1 MEMLEI
7 DIQPNGRTAIRMP
20 AHLVANALLGTLLAR
35 QKPATLTTTPRIGQP
50 WPGQGGI
57 YYGMMRGQNGEPD
70 YHLIAPDS
78 PAAMIDSITW
88 GGAEID
94 EPGATSDFDGHA
106 NTAALIASDAE
117 HPAAEWAA
125 GVNIDGHT
133 DYYLP
138 ARRELRLCWVNAPEM
153 FPEGYYW
160 SSTQYSARRAWLQ
173 DVDAG
178 SQYGGLKDGQYAARA
193 VRRVLAL

>member
-7 DIQPNGRTAIRMP
+7 DIKPNGGTAIRMP

-35 QKPATLTTTPRIGQP
+35 QKPATPTTPPRIGQP

-57 YYGMMRGQNGEPD
+57 YVGMMRGQNGAPD

-88 GGAEID
+88 GGIEID
-94 EPGATSDFDGHA
+94 EPGATSDFDGQA
-106 NTAALIASDAE
+106 NTATLIASNTE

-125 GVNIDGHT
+125 GVNIDSHT

-138 ARRELRLCWVNAPEM
+138 ARRELRLCWVNTPEL

-160 SSTQYSARRAWLQ
+160 SSTQYSARTAWLQ
-173 DVDAG
+173 FFDDGNQLGGHKDA
-178 SQYGGLKDGQYAARA
+178 QYAARA